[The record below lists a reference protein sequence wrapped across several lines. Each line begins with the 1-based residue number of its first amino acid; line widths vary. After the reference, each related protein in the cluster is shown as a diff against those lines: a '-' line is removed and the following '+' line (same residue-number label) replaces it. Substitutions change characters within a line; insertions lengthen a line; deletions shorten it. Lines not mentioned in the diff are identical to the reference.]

1 LVEASLLTV
10 RNTTSLLTFV
20 EQGFGVTILPA
31 LAVTARA
38 TLAVVPLADQSAVRS
53 LEVLTRG
60 GETLS
65 PASQALLGLTRSVAA
80 ELALTWS

>member
-1 LVEASLLTV
+1 
-10 RNTTSLLTFV
+10 
-20 EQGFGVTILPA
+20 
-31 LAVTARA
+31 
-38 TLAVVPLADQSAVRS
+38 LAVVPLADQSAVRS